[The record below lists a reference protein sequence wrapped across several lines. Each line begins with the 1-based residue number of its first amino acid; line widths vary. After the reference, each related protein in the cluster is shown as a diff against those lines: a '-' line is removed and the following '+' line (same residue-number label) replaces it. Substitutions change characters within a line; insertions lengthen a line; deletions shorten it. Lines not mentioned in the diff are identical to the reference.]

1 MGRMPTPLAV
11 NDTPR
16 LPDDRE
22 TVVGTAGRVGG
33 VRREEVAFANG
44 SVHLGGEI
52 VLPQEVGR
60 SSGLVLIAG
69 SGPSDRHNGGFFDLL
84 SEHLVGS
91 GIAVLVYD
99 KRGTGRSTGRW
110 ETATVD
116 ELAGDADAAL
126 AALEAHGQVA
136 SEAVGVLGHSEG
148 GWVAARLCSR
158 KRPGRRVVLS
168 SCPSVSFMDAEQFA
182 LTAAGASRDAARA
195 VRLLFEELTQ
205 AAESGCELPEGRRL
219 LSAARDEAWYA
230 AVEAS
235 GFVLND
241 ASWSVLR
248 AWGSHDPH
256 DDLRALT
263 SPTLVILGAED
274 VLVPVQPS
282 VARYEATAREAGRPQ
297 EIVVFPDADH
307 RLHSSSTGDLTPNY
321 LSKLSEWTLQRA

>member
-1 MGRMPTPLAV
+1 MSE
-11 NDTPR
+11 N
-16 LPDDRE
+16 
-22 TVVGTAGRVGG
+22 

-44 SVHLGGEI
+44 SVRLGGEI
-52 VLPQEVGR
+52 VLPEEASP

-126 AALEAHGQVA
+126 AAFEDHGPVA
-136 SEAVGVLGHSEG
+136 SAAIGVLGHSEG

-158 KRPGRRVVLS
+158 KRPGRRVILS
-168 SCPSVSFMDAEQFA
+168 SCPAVSFMDSEQFT
-182 LTAAGASRDAARA
+182 LTAAGASPDAARA
-195 VRLLFEELTQ
+195 VRLLFEELAQ
-205 AAESGCELPEGRRL
+205 AAESGCELSEGERL
-219 LSAARDEAWYA
+219 LSAARGEAWYT

-235 GFVLND
+235 GFAVD
-241 ASWSVLR
+241 DTSWSVLR
-248 AWGSHDPH
+248 AWGSHDSGE
-256 DDLRALT
+256 DLAALT
-263 SPTLVILGAED
+263 SPTLVLLGAD
-274 VLVPVQPS
+274 DALVPVQPS
-282 VARYEATAREAGRPQ
+282 VERYEATAREARRPQ
-297 EIVVFPDADH
+297 EIVVLADADH
-307 RLHSSSTGDLTPNY
+307 RFHSPTTGELAPDY